1 MCFAA
6 LCCNT
11 ALREESFLLLLICT
25 HPTRVY
31 RDVILN
37 ELLLN
42 GNPLG
47 VRGASA
53 LASAMVSKPRM
64 AEDVHFNFVGP
75 IDPVSDPESVEA
87 QALRDAVRAG
97 NRGKFNA
104 TSPYGLPSSLSSQL
118 EHGPAL
124 SSEEDA
130 YYRSLYGRFLSKCAD
145 CNVSDN

>member
-1 MCFAA
+1 
-6 LCCNT
+6 
-11 ALREESFLLLLICT
+11 
-25 HPTRVY
+25 
-31 RDVILN
+31 VILN

-47 VRGASA
+47 VGGASA

-87 QALRDAVRAG
+87 QALRAAVRAG
-97 NRGKFNA
+97 KLNA

-145 CNVSDN
+145 CNVSDD